1 MGSILP
7 DNSGGSKTGIWNNIR
22 MFPDGGGWA
31 LTYRALLHTSDGG
44 RHWHSATPWDSS
56 IGAIGVIPYFVNSHV
71 AWFIVP
77 GNTIYVQY
85 GKSNESQLARSY
97 RTTDGGATWQSGK
110 IPGTVSTYSDAKSGA
125 GAVGEAVKHLVAQ
138 GETRHYININ
148 SLMAL
153 DAQSAWISV
162 GQTYIH
168 TGGGQEDIHPES
180 NRILHSTDGGR
191 NWNLLVEDKPDAQNR
206 VAGTHIYFVNSIL
219 GIQSGKTP
227 LGIEISH
234 DGGKSWHEEELPLP
248 KLKVFSLP
256 TTNQEESVFFNER
269 DGIIPVY
276 MLVGRSYKLF
286 YYTTHDGAQSWQVG
300 TLSNDLADQPQVTYL
315 DSQHW
320 MILQKAV
327 ILKTN
332 DDGVQWTSAV
342 PQLPGKAVINSNFI
356 LANEGWAI
364 VSNVDHFDANT
375 SGLDSSTSLLQTKDG
390 GKTWQIMSYQV
401 A

>member
-1 MGSILP
+1 MQNNKLNAGICLGLLACLILMAGCGVNGSPMGSILP
-7 DNSGGSKTGIWNNIR
+7 DNSGGSKTGIWNNIC

-56 IGAIGVIPYFVNSHV
+56 I
-71 AWFIVP
+71 
-77 GNTIYVQY
+77 
-85 GKSNESQLARSY
+85 
-97 RTTDGGATWQSGK
+97 
-110 IPGTVSTYSDAKSGA
+110 
-125 GAVGEAVKHLVAQ
+125 
-138 GETRHYININ
+138 
-148 SLMAL
+148 
-153 DAQSAWISV
+153 SV
-162 GQTYIH
+162 GKTYIH
-168 TGGGQEDIHPES
+168 TGGGQEDIRPES

-191 NWNLLVEDKPDAQNR
+191 NWNLLVEDKPDAQKR
-206 VAGTHIYFVNSIL
+206 VAGRQFYFVNSTTV
-219 GIQSGKTP
+219 IQSGKTS

-256 TTNQEESVFFNER
+256 TTNQEELVFFNER
-269 DGIIPVY
+269 DGIILVY

-300 TLSNDLADQPQVTYL
+300 TLANDLADQPHVTYL
-315 DSQHW
+315 DPQHW
-320 MILQKAV
+320 MILQKSV

-356 LANEGWAI
+356 SVNEGWAI